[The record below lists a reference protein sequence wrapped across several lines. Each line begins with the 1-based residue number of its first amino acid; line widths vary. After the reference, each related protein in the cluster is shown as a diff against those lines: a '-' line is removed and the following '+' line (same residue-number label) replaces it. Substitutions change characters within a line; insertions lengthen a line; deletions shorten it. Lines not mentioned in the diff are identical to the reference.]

1 MAMKVVDIK
10 TEKVF
15 ENSPN
20 AYLRRAEEKLKIGR
34 YDEALEEA
42 RLAVNYSSNNN
53 RVIDQYNK
61 IKDALNSRGLD
72 NNSIS
77 EKNMP
82 VKTYY
87 ASEVMRF
94 SDADFLILD
103 KYIINS
109 GKIAFDILVKRGCIS
124 TGSAILIHTNKSA
137 YSTNVVSVDAPGGGY
152 IVLKDGSI
160 QIVGKGAPHIRNLY
174 GYATTNDIVSIFVQG
189 VADDYIFI
197 TPMELAKGLYNL
209 VNLKS

>member
-1 MAMKVVDIK
+1 MKVVDIK

-20 AYLRRAEEKLKIGR
+20 IYLKRAEENLKIGR

-42 RLAVNYSSNNN
+42 RLAVKYSSNNH

-61 IKDALNSRGLD
+61 IKDALNSTGID
-72 NNSIS
+72 NNQVY
-77 EKNMP
+77 EKNMSF
-82 VKTYY
+82 KTYY
-87 ASEVMRF
+87 SSEVMRL

-103 KYIINS
+103 KYIIPS

-124 TGSAILIHTNKSA
+124 TGSAILIYTTNKSA
-137 YSTNVVSVDAPGGGY
+137 YPTNVVSVDAPGGGY

-160 QIVGKGAPHIRNLY
+160 QIVSKGSPHFRNLY
-174 GYATTNDIVSIFVQG
+174 GSATTNDIVSIFVQG

-197 TPMELAKGLYNL
+197 NHMELAKGTI
-209 VNLKS
+209 

>member
-1 MAMKVVDIK
+1 MAMKVIGVE
-10 TEKVF
+10 TEKVVD
-15 ENSPN
+15 NNPN
-20 AYLRRAEEKLKIGR
+20 TYLKRAEEKLKIGT

-42 RLAVNYSSNNN
+42 RLAVNYSNNN
-53 RVIDQYNK
+53 HGVIDQYNK
-61 IKDALNSRGLD
+61 IKDALNSRRLD

-87 ASEVMRF
+87 SSEVVRF
-94 SDADFLILD
+94 SGADFLILD

-124 TGSAILIHTNKSA
+124 TGSAILIHTTNKSA
-137 YSTNVVSVDAPGGGY
+137 YSTNVVSVDASGGGY

-160 QIVGKGAPHIRNLY
+160 QIVSKGSPHFRNLY
-174 GYATTNDIVSIFVQG
+174 GSATTNDIVSIFVQG

-197 TPMELAKGLYNL
+197 NPMELAKGTI
-209 VNLKS
+209 